1 MKTIEVVAA
10 VICDNKQILA
20 TQKGYGDFEGLWE
33 FPGGKVESGEN
44 LEDAIIREIREELS
58 CTISVIKRI
67 CTVYHTYPQFELVMH
82 CFDCEISYGKLQ
94 LIEHKS
100 ARWLGLN
107 ELDSLNWLPAD
118 LEVVKALK
126 DYYRNKEGV
135 SK

>member
-1 MKTIEVVAA
+1 MKKIVAGA
-10 VICDNKQILA
+10 IIVRNKKIYICQRPADKKPPL
-20 TQKGYGDFEGLWE
+20 LWE

-118 LEVVKALK
+118 LEVAKALK
-126 DYYRNKEGV
+126 DYYRNKTSV
-135 SK
+135 